1 LKPLSLASRLAL
13 QITLTGAALVALLI
27 ALSYWV
33 LVRQLELRAQEEV
46 TAKLSQIDHGLL
58 EDTKA
63 RMGRSW
69 QHALSDTVLGHDNLS
84 ITVIGDTA
92 QSAIFNIGRFAHA
105 PQQLDLV
112 SRDGDY
118 LGWTTKD
125 GVQMLTGRKQIQV
138 PGLAPMTLLL
148 SQDRSADQRLVA
160 AFLRSALVIVPML
173 LILIG
178 LAGWLIAQ
186 NGLRPLRKFRVLATK
201 VSTQDLSPRIR
212 SDRLPQ
218 ELQALAHSLNVM
230 LHRLDDGVQQLSQ
243 FSDDV
248 AHELKTPLNNLIG
261 KAQVTLVRER
271 SKEQYREVLESSV
284 EELERMDRIVS
295 DMLFLAQASH
305 SSPAL
310 KLEKLSLGSEA
321 RRVCEYFEVLA
332 EEAGVATTV
341 TGDAVVLGNRLM
353 VQRAISNLL
362 SNALRHSNTGS
373 TVELKIL
380 EENVDIVSLTVTNHG
395 ATIESDHLPHLFD
408 RFYRVNGIQPRGA
421 GLGLAIVRSVMNL
434 HKGHVAVASK
444 DGQTTFELTFPRQA

>member
-1 LKPLSLASRLAL
+1 
-13 QITLTGAALVALLI
+13 
-27 ALSYWV
+27 
-33 LVRQLELRAQEEV
+33 
-46 TAKLSQIDHGLL
+46 
-58 EDTKA
+58 
-63 RMGRSW
+63 MGRSW

-84 ITVIGDTA
+84 ITVIGDRA
-92 QSAIFNIGRFAHA
+92 KSPIFSIGRFAHA
-105 PQQLDLV
+105 PQQMDLV
-112 SRDGDY
+112 NRDGEY
-118 LGWTTKD
+118 LGWTTED

-148 SQDRSADQRLVA
+148 TQDRSADQLLVA
-160 AFLRSALVIVPML
+160 AFLRSALVTVPML
-173 LILIG
+173 LMLIG
-178 LAGWLIAQ
+178 LAGWLVAN
-186 NGLRPLRKFRVLATK
+186 NGLRPLRKFRALATK

-212 SDRLPQ
+212 SDQLPL
-218 ELQALAHSLNVM
+218 ELQELAHSLNVM

-305 SSPAL
+305 ASPAL
-310 KLEKLSLGSEA
+310 KLEQLSLGSEA
-321 RRVCEYFEVLA
+321 NRVCEYLEVLA

-341 TGDAVVLGNRLM
+341 TGDAIVLGNRLM

-373 TVELKIL
+373 TVEIKIL
-380 EENVDIVSLTVTNHG
+380 EKDIDIVSLAVTNHG

-444 DGQTTFELTFPRQA
+444 DGRTTFELTFPRHA

>member
-1 LKPLSLASRLAL
+1 
-13 QITLTGAALVALLI
+13 
-27 ALSYWV
+27 
-33 LVRQLELRAQEEV
+33 
-46 TAKLSQIDHGLL
+46 
-58 EDTKA
+58 
-63 RMGRSW
+63 
-69 QHALSDTVLGHDNLS
+69 
-84 ITVIGDTA
+84 
-92 QSAIFNIGRFAHA
+92 
-105 PQQLDLV
+105 
-112 SRDGDY
+112 
-118 LGWTTKD
+118 
-125 GVQMLTGRKQIQV
+125 MLTGRKQIQV

-160 AFLRSALVIVPML
+160 AFLRSALVTVPML

-186 NGLRPLRKFRVLATK
+186 NGLRPLRKFRALATK

-212 SDRLPQ
+212 TDRLPQ

-271 SKEQYREVLESSV
+271 SKEHYREVIEWSV

-305 SSPAL
+305 ASPAL
-310 KLEKLSLGSEA
+310 KLEQLSLGSEA

-341 TGDAVVLGNRLM
+341 TGDAMILGNRLM

-373 TVELKIL
+373 TVELR
-380 EENVDIVSLTVTNHG
+380 SLRRT
-395 ATIESDHLPHLFD
+395 
-408 RFYRVNGIQPRGA
+408 
-421 GLGLAIVRSVMNL
+421 
-434 HKGHVAVASK
+434 
-444 DGQTTFELTFPRQA
+444 

>member
-1 LKPLSLASRLAL
+1 
-13 QITLTGAALVALLI
+13 
-27 ALSYWV
+27 
-33 LVRQLELRAQEEV
+33 
-46 TAKLSQIDHGLL
+46 
-58 EDTKA
+58 
-63 RMGRSW
+63 MGRSW

-84 ITVIGDTA
+84 ITVIGDRA
-92 QSAIFNIGRFAHA
+92 KSPIFSIGRFAHA
-105 PQQLDLV
+105 PQQMDLV
-112 SRDGDY
+112 NRDGEY
-118 LGWTTKD
+118 IGWTTED

-148 SQDRSADQRLVA
+148 TQDRSADQLLVA
-160 AFLRSALVIVPML
+160 AFLRSALVTVPML
-173 LILIG
+173 LMLIG
-178 LAGWLIAQ
+178 LAGWLVAN
-186 NGLRPLRKFRVLATK
+186 NGLRPLRKFRALATK

-212 SDRLPQ
+212 SDQLPL
-218 ELQALAHSLNVM
+218 ELQELAHSINVM

-305 SSPAL
+305 ASPAL
-310 KLEKLSLGSEA
+310 KLEQLSLGSEA
-321 RRVCEYFEVLA
+321 NRVCEYLEVLA

-341 TGDAVVLGNRLM
+341 TGDAIVLGNRLM

-373 TVELKIL
+373 TVEIKIL
-380 EENVDIVSLTVTNHG
+380 EKDIDIVSLAVTNHG

-444 DGQTTFELTFPRQA
+444 DGRTTFELTFPRHA

>member
-63 RMGRSW
+63 PMGRSW

-92 QSAIFNIGRFAHA
+92 KSPIFSIGRFANA

-160 AFLRSALVIVPML
+160 AFLRSALVTVPML

-186 NGLRPLRKFRVLATK
+186 NGLRPLRKFRALATK

-212 SDRLPQ
+212 TDRLPQ

-271 SKEQYREVLESSV
+271 SKEHYREVIESSV

-305 SSPAL
+305 ASPAL
-310 KLEKLSLGSEA
+310 KLEQLSLGSEA

-341 TGDAVVLGNRLM
+341 TGDAMILGNRLM

-373 TVELKIL
+373 TVEIKIL
-380 EENVDIVSLTVTNHG
+380 EEDVDIVSLAVTNHG

-444 DGQTTFELTFPRQA
+444 DGRTTFELTFPRQA